1 MGLQQ
6 LLQEASRVVDGLRA
20 FELAS
25 LLSRLH
31 RIQGGSEVVV
41 AAEHVAQL
49 LGELGIEVRLEAL
62 QGPLGLYEYWGF
74 WEPRGWRLYLAVLE
88 RRRSD
93 GAWETVASSHETP
106 LVAVVHSPPGSVEG
120 EARLVGSPDSHQG
133 EPVPV
138 VSSLA
143 WETYYRLVEGGAEA
157 VIAFHEGPGV
167 RYWGLYPPFFQEP
180 PEAPAVSIEREKAIR
195 LNRERVRIRVEA
207 EYHTMPETPV
217 LLARVGDDSGPTV
230 LLTAHICHPSPGAH
244 DNASGVAVLVEV
256 MAALKAMESRLRDA
270 GVSVIAV
277 TAPEWTGLAAAFTQ
291 GLLEPSSIIAV
302 LSIDMVGAHLG
313 STGGAL
319 HLIGSPLPLASPLD
333 PVLDAAITASVE
345 GPYTG
350 LKSYEWGSD
359 HDVAIGM
366 GIPGSLL
373 NEWPDR
379 YYHTSLDTPDNLSPQ
394 RLAAIAGAIA
404 GAVAA
409 LGERLEHAIEAA
421 KASTSLYLYR
431 ALLSDMAVEGSA
443 GEAAVKL
450 AEYSRAYLDS
460 IRRAVKNGEH
470 EQPWGRDID
479 AAVRPPITRTYLYLR
494 GGEAGKKILE
504 LGDRER
510 SGVKAM
516 MTIAAATGS
525 MEIAKLYYQMKTG
538 RQPSGELVELVER
551 ILAMGRG

>member
-6 LLQEASRVVDGLRA
+6 LLQETARVADGLRA
-20 FELAS
+20 FELVS

-31 RIQGGSEVVV
+31 RVQGSSEVVV

-49 LGELGIEVRLEAL
+49 MGELGIETRLETL
-62 QGPLGLYEYWGF
+62 RGPLGLYEYWGF
-74 WEPRGWRLYLAVLE
+74 WEPRGWRLYSATLE

-93 GAWETVASSHETP
+93 GSWETVASSHKTP

-120 EARLVGSPDSHQG
+120 EARLVGSPDSYQG
-133 EPVPV
+133 EPLPI
-138 VSSLA
+138 VSSLV
-143 WETYYRLVEGGAEA
+143 WETYYRLVEAGAEA

-167 RYWGLYPPFFQEP
+167 RYWGLYPPFFQKP
-180 PEAPAVSIEREKAIR
+180 PNAPALSIEWEKALW
-195 LNRERVRIRVEA
+195 LNRERIRIRVEA

-217 LLARVGDDSGPTV
+217 LLARVGSDSGHAV

-256 MAALKAMESRLRDA
+256 MAALKAMENRLRDT
-270 GVSVIAV
+270 GISVIAV
-277 TAPEWTGLAAAFTQ
+277 ASPEWTGLAAAFTQ
-291 GLLEPSSIIAV
+291 GLLEPSSLMAA
-302 LSIDMVGAHLG
+302 LSIDMVGARLD
-313 STGGAL
+313 STGGVL

-333 PVLDAAITASVE
+333 PVLDAAIAASVE

-359 HDVAIGM
+359 HDVAIGV
-366 GIPGSLL
+366 GVPGSLL

-404 GAVAA
+404 GAVVA

-421 KASTSLYLYR
+421 KASTSLYVYR
-431 ALLSDMAVEGSA
+431 ALLSDVALEGDA
-443 GEAAVKL
+443 REAAVKL
-450 AEYSRAYLDS
+450 VEYSRAYLDA
-460 IRRAVKNGEH
+460 IRRAVKKGEQ
-470 EQPWGRDID
+470 EQPWSRDID

-494 GGEAGKKILE
+494 GGEAGKKMLA
-504 LGDRER
+504 LGERER
-510 SGVKAM
+510 SGAKAM
-516 MTIAAATGS
+516 MIIAAATGS

-551 ILAMGRG
+551 ILVMGRG